1 MIKKLKNSRY
11 LKEINSMTTNDIL
24 VAIAV
29 FLAIILFSLIYLWYY
44 LMCKRERNMEEF
56 IKWAIERDFKEVR
69 NKTKKEYKD
78 YTVKNPVLTKEQVD
92 RINKN
97 MKEKN

>member
-1 MIKKLKNSRY
+1 
-11 LKEINSMTTNDIL
+11 MTTNDIL